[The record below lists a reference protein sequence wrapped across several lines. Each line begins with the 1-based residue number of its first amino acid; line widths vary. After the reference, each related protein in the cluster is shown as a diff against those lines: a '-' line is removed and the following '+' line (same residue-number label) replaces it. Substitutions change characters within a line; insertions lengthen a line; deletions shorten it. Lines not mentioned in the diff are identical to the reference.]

1 MGGVSEQRVPM
12 TRAARTARGALGAT
26 VATLLAATSH
36 GLAGGAITPIAILA
50 TALVALPLC
59 VALAGRIGSLWRL
72 SLAVGASQLLYHW
85 SFWSLGTPGGGI
97 PLHAHGGVAPMGFV
111 DATGMSGAVASTAGT
126 GGADTGMWIAH
137 AVAAVLTIA
146 LLHRGE
152 LAVTVLAR
160 LILRVLP
167 LPRPRPITTTGPRVR
182 PVRLPVRPLHE
193 RLVALSAISHRGPPQ
208 PLHALAH

>member
-1 MGGVSEQRVPM
+1 
-12 TRAARTARGALGAT
+12 
-26 VATLLAATSH
+26 
-36 GLAGGAITPIAILA
+36 
-50 TALVALPLC
+50 
-59 VALAGRIGSLWRL
+59 
-72 SLAVGASQLLYHW
+72 
-85 SFWSLGTPGGGI
+85 
-97 PLHAHGGVAPMGFV
+97 MGFV

-167 LPRPRPITTTGPRVR
+167 LPRPRPITTTGPRVG